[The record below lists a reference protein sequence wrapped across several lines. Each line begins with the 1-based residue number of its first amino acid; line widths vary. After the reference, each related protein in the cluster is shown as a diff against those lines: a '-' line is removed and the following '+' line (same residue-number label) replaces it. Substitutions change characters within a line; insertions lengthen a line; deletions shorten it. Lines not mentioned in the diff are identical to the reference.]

1 MFCSSFHLTSKAF
14 CKQRYTCPLIGRQW
28 PTKGSA
34 HSNDRSSLIIRIIIV
49 VNIKSQN
56 KYLEHILLIGAHL
69 FSLWSND
76 IDPRLS
82 QQLLRVFLVG
92 WSRYR
97 LLGICANTQC
107 TPNCNVMLFGQI
119 RKVQLF
125 SMFNKRIF
133 IIHLLDKFGLM
144 FPLWQLV
151 TLTIPLLIFKCIDI
165 IIFISPFFILLSS
178 MKVSLWLWWFGTLCE
193 WL

>member
-1 MFCSSFHLTSKAF
+1 MFCSSFHLPSKAF
-14 CKQRYTCPLIGRQW
+14 CKQRYTCPLIGRQR

-76 IDPRLS
+76 IDPPRLS

-97 LLGICANTQC
+97 LRRNMCQDS
-107 TPNCNVMLFGQI
+107 NCYVMLFGQI

-133 IIHLLDKFGLM
+133 SIHLLDKFGLM

-151 TLTIPLLIFKCIDI
+151 TLTIPLLIFKFIDII

>member
-1 MFCSSFHLTSKAF
+1 MSVKKQITQHVLSFFHLSSKAF
-14 CKQRYTCPLIGRQW
+14 CKQRHTCPLIGRQW

-97 LLGICANTQC
+97 LRRNMCQDS
-107 TPNCNVMLFGQI
+107 NCYVMLFGQI

-178 MKVSLWLWWFGTLCE
+178 MKVSL
-193 WL
+193 